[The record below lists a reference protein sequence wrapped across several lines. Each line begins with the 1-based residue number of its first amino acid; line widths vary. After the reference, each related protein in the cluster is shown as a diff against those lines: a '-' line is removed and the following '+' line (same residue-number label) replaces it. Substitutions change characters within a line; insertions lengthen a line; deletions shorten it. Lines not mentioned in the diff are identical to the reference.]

1 MGTRDMRGRLAYHIF
16 SNEITLS
23 YIQCSSRERFV
34 NQESSNLRT
43 MQRPL
48 EGILVFDFS
57 QFLSGALA
65 TLRLADLGARV
76 VKIERPGTGDLGR
89 SLYLSD
95 TDVHGENT
103 LFHAINRNKES
114 FAADLK
120 KASEVEKLRELLRQ
134 IG

>member
-1 MGTRDMRGRLAYHIF
+1 MDVSHSAKNTGL
-16 SNEITLS
+16 
-23 YIQCSSRERFV
+23 QK
-34 NQESSNLRT
+34 
-43 MQRPL
+43 PL
-48 EGILVFDFS
+48 QGVLVLDFS
-57 QFLSGALA
+57 QFLSGSLA
-65 TLRLADLGARV
+65 TLRFADLGARV
-76 VKIERPGTGDLGR
+76 IKIERPGTGDLGR

-114 FAADLK
+114 YAADLK